1 MRKQVRR
8 SWKRAVALT
17 AVLVV
22 LLAMSVN
29 AEETPDPDNSG
40 D

>member
-8 SWKRAVALT
+8 SWKRVEPLT
-17 AVLVV
+17 AVMVV
-22 LLAMSVN
+22 LLAISVN
-29 AEETPDPDNSG
+29 EEETPDPDNSG